1 MSNNEKKQTPTVFV
15 LVDEDNTH
23 GNAGVK
29 GVFNTREKAE
39 IEMRS
44 MCPNGVYYCY
54 IIEEWPIE

>member
-39 IEMRS
+39 IEMRKI
-44 MCPNGVYYCY
+44 GRAHV
-54 IIEEWPIE
+54 